1 MAMESLE
8 WGEVMEKLFGLSSS
22 WIYSR
27 NKSHVIHIGEVAA
40 PAAASPL
47 KLWHL
52 GMAVLLGTMLLG
64 FSTPVH
70 GQAVN
75 ATLVGTITDQSRAV
89 VAGAKVT
96 IKEMKTGVSRMS
108 VTNDSGNYEF
118 PDIPPGV
125 YQVVV
130 EQPGFKKETRP
141 DVEVTVN
148 STVRVDLRLDPGAN
162 NETVVVT
169 AEIPTLQ
176 TDRADVGE
184 KVELTQLE
192 ELPIGGPVRNF
203 QGLLA
208 LAPGTVRPH
217 RDHSEFFNAQDS
229 LSTEVNGQSREFNQ
243 LMIEGVS
250 DDERT
255 GLLQIYIPPA
265 EAIQTVDVSTSNYTA
280 EFGRAAGAV
289 TNVVLKSGTNR
300 FHGSAYEYNRVSAL
314 AARSFFNHPLTANG
328 SPNPVARTTYNYFGG
343 SVGGPIIKNKT
354 FFFGDILHISDI
366 RGQFNQVAVPTD
378 AFRNGDLSAGLSP
391 IYNPFSGNP
400 DGTGRAQFQCDTAG
414 NPVVPNAQGI
424 QAAGTNCAKIPSQL
438 FSPIALKILTL
449 VPAAQS
455 TALSNNLS
463 LNTQLRKNPTSF
475 DVKIDHNWTSNDRLD
490 FRFSRSVQN
499 VFQSP
504 LYGSAFGDSGGPGPG
519 GAFMGT
525 GVQHVQSGA
534 INETHIFSPTFI
546 TEVRAGISHYRN
558 VAHQTD
564 YGTDAAS
571 QLGIQGA
578 NLDNAFTSGIVSI
591 DVQGGFGAN
600 GSSLMVGYSAS
611 QPWDRGETNINL
623 VNIWTKI
630 HNNHTFKW
638 GADIRRLRDDL
649 VQGQTFSPR
658 GLFRF
663 GSGTTS
669 IAGAKTSIANNFA
682 AFLLDTPTEVG
693 RDIAPISG
701 SWRETELFFFGQD
714 TWHATNKLTVDAG
727 LRWEFYLPPT
737 PSQAG
742 RWSNYDPTNNT
753 LVLAGVGGNPLNLGR
768 ETYLHYVAP
777 RFGLAYR
784 LTEQTVLRG
793 AFGIS
798 YAPFTNNQY
807 AFNYPLRSNQDST
820 QANGNALPT
829 LQGGPANMATGIPA
843 APSIG
848 VLPGGLVTPRPGET
862 YTIVDKHFQQ
872 PYVESWNL
880 AVQRALPKSFA
891 LEVAYVGNHGVR
903 IPMAYNL
910 NAALAPSLCTAQEIA
925 LNIKGFCTNSNG
937 TPKNVGDIQGND
949 CVQGFSTRPVCNAFG
964 AVIVNGALN
973 TTSARTGTSNFLFKP
988 TSSNYH
994 ALQVKLDRR
1003 FRGGLLLKTAY
1014 TYGKELAFRS
1024 DAGADDGAGD
1034 LNYLDF
1040 SRNYAVLSRNRL
1052 HTFVQSFV
1060 YELPFG
1066 QGKRWLRSGP
1076 GNGLVGNWGISG
1088 IITRMSGTP
1097 LHFVASGTSL
1107 AANGTRQAP
1116 IQTAPFHVLGGIDND
1131 FWFDTSAFCPVGAAV
1146 TTLAN
1151 GVAVNCPASANGI
1164 QGNMARYAFSG
1175 PGFFNFD
1182 AAAFRR
1188 FSIREGMGLEF
1199 RLEAFSVTNTPQF
1212 SNPNTDIT
1220 NPSFGKIKGVDGGN
1234 RSLEMGARFYF

>member
-1 MAMESLE
+1 MK
-8 WGEVMEKLFGLSSS
+8 KLVKLSSS
-22 WIYSR
+22 FSR
-27 NKSHVIHIGEVAA
+27 IRSQNRSLAIRTEEFAA
-40 PAAASPL
+40 PATRGL
-47 KLWHL
+47 FRLW
-52 GMAVLLGTMLLG
+52 LLGVAVVLGTLLAG
-64 FSTPVH
+64 ISAPAS

-89 VAGAKVT
+89 VAGAKIT
-96 IKEMKTGVSRMS
+96 IQEMKTGVSRMS

-328 SPNPVARTTYNYFGG
+328 SPNPVARTTYNYYGG
-343 SVGGPIIKNKT
+343 SMGGPIIKNKT
-354 FFFGDILHISDI
+354 FFFTDILHISDV

-400 DGTGRAQFQCDTAG
+400 DGTGRAQFQCDAAG

>member
-1 MAMESLE
+1 M
-8 WGEVMEKLFGLSSS
+8 
-22 WIYSR
+22 
-27 NKSHVIHIGEVAA
+27 
-40 PAAASPL
+40 
-47 KLWHL
+47 
-52 GMAVLLGTMLLG
+52 
-64 FSTPVH
+64 

-75 ATLVGTITDQSRAV
+75 ATLVGTVTDSSGAV
-89 VAGAKVT
+89 VAGANVNST
-96 IKEMKTGVSRMS
+96 EMNTGVARIAT
-108 VTNDSGNYEF
+108 TNDSGNYEF
-118 PDIPPGV
+118 PNLLPGV
-125 YQVVV
+125 YQVTVKHV
-130 EQPGFKKETRP
+130 GFRQETRP
-141 DVEVTVN
+141 GVELTVN
-148 STVRVDLRLDPGAN
+148 STVRVDLQLHPGEAT
-162 NETVVVT
+162 ETMVVT

-176 TDRADVGE
+176 TDRADVGG
-184 KVELTQLE
+184 KVELTQLA

-203 QGLLA
+203 QGLLS
-208 LAPGTVRPH
+208 LVPGTVRPH

-243 LMIEGVS
+243 LMIEGVN

-289 TNVVLKSGTNR
+289 TNVILKSGTNQ

-314 AARSFFNHPLTANG
+314 AARSYFNRP
-328 SPNPVARTTYNYFGG
+328 PNPVARTTYNYYGG
-343 SVGGPIIKNKT
+343 SFGGPIIKNKT
-354 FFFGDILHISDI
+354 FFFFDILHISDV
-366 RGQFNQVAVPTD
+366 RGQFNQVTVPTD
-378 AFRNGDLSAGLSP
+378 AFRNGDLSAGGSQ

-400 DGTGRAQFQCDTAG
+400 DGTGRMQFQCDAAG
-414 NPVVPNAQGI
+414 NPLVPNAQGR
-424 QAAGTNCAKIPSQL
+424 QPVGTNCAKIPSQL
-438 FSPIALKILTL
+438 FSPIALKILNL
-449 VPAAQS
+449 VPHAPS

-499 VFQSP
+499 VLQNP
-504 LYGSAFGDSGGPGPG
+504 IFGIAGGPGGPAKDG
-519 GAFMGT
+519 FQGT

-534 INETHIFSPTFI
+534 INETHVFSPTLI
-546 TEVRAGISHYRN
+546 TEVRGGISHYRN
-558 VAHQTD
+558 VARQSD
-564 YGTDAAS
+564 YGSNAAA
-571 QLGIQGA
+571 QLGIAGA
-578 NLDNAFTSGIVSI
+578 NLDNGFTSGMVSI
-591 DVQGGFGAN
+591 DLQGGF
-600 GSSLMVGYSAS
+600 SSPMIGYAAS
-611 QPWDRGETNINL
+611 EPWDRGETNINV

-630 HNNHTFKW
+630 HNNHAFKW

-669 IAGAKTSIANNFA
+669 VSNAKTSIANNFA

-737 PSQAG
+737 PSKPG

-753 LVLAGVGGNPLNLGR
+753 LVQAGVGGNPLNLGR
-768 ETYLHYVAP
+768 ETYLHYFAP

-784 LTEQTVLRG
+784 LTEETVLRG

-820 QANGNALPT
+820 QATGNALPT

-843 APSIG
+843 APSIA
-848 VLPGGLVTPRPGET
+848 VLPGGLVTPRPFEA
-862 YTIVDKHFQQ
+862 YNVVDKHFPQ

-880 AVQRALPKSFA
+880 AIQRALPKNFA
-891 LEVAYVGNHGVR
+891 LEVAYVGNHGVK

-910 NAALAPSLCTAQEIA
+910 NAALAPSLCTAQEVA
-925 LNIKGFCTNSNG
+925 LNIKGFCTN
-937 TPKNVGDIQGND
+937 VGAIQGND

-964 AVIVNGALN
+964 AVIVNGALDK
-973 TTSARTGTSNFLFKP
+973 TSARTANTTFLFKP
-988 TSSNYH
+988 TTSNYN
-994 ALQVKLDRR
+994 ALQVKLDRT
-1003 FRGGLLLKTAY
+1003 FKGGLLLKTAY

-1034 LNYLDF
+1034 LNYLNF
-1040 SRNYAVLSRNRL
+1040 SRNYSVLSRNRL

-1066 QGKRWLRSGP
+1066 QGKRWLRSGA
-1076 GNGLVGNWGISG
+1076 GYWLLGNWGVSG
-1088 IITRMSGTP
+1088 IVTRMSGTP
-1097 LHFVASGTSL
+1097 LHFTANGTSL
-1107 AANGTRQAP
+1107 AANGTKQTP
-1116 IQTAPFHVLGGIDND
+1116 IQVAPFHTLGGIDND
-1131 FWFDTSAFCPVGAAV
+1131 FWFDTSAFVQPS
-1146 TTLAN
+1146 AN
-1151 GVAVNCPASANGI
+1151 GV

-1188 FSIREGMGLEF
+1188 VSIRERMGLEF

-1220 NPSFGKIKGVDGGN
+1220 NPSFGKVKGVDGGN
-1234 RSLEMGARFYF
+1234 RSLEMGLRFYF

>member
-1 MAMESLE
+1 MK
-8 WGEVMEKLFGLSSS
+8 KLFKLSSS
-22 WIYSR
+22 FSWIRSQNR
-27 NKSHVIHIGEVAA
+27 SLAIRTEEFAA
-40 PAAASPL
+40 PSTTAL
-47 KLWHL
+47 FKLWQL
-52 GMAVLLGTMLLG
+52 GVAVVLGGLLLG
-64 FSTPVH
+64 FSSPAV

-148 STVRVDLRLDPGAN
+148 STVRVDLRLDPGAT

-192 ELPIGGPVRNF
+192 ELPIGGAVRNF
-203 QGLLA
+203 QGLLG

-289 TNVVLKSGTNR
+289 TNVILKSGTNR

-314 AARSFFNHPLTANG
+314 AARSFFNRP
-328 SPNPVARTTYNYFGG
+328 PNPVARSTYNYYGG
-343 SVGGPIIKNKT
+343 SMGGPIIKNKT
-354 FFFGDILHISDI
+354 FFFADILHISDV
-366 RGQFNQVAVPTD
+366 RGQFNLVTVPTG
-378 AFRNGDLSAGLSP
+378 AFRGGDLSAGGSP

-400 DGTGRAQFQCDTAG
+400 DGTGRTQFQCDAAG

-438 FSPIALKILTL
+438 FSPIALRILTL

-504 LYGSAFGDSGGPGPG
+504 LYGSAFGNSGGPGPG

-534 INETHIFSPTFI
+534 ISETHIFSPTFI

-578 NLDNAFTSGIVSI
+578 NLDNAFTSGVVSI

-768 ETYLHYVAP
+768 ETYLHYFAP

-843 APSIG
+843 APSIS
-848 VLPGGLVTPRPGET
+848 VLSGGLVTPRPGES
-862 YTIVDKHFQQ
+862 YTIVDKHFQE

-880 AVQRALPKSFA
+880 AIQRALPKSFA
-891 LEVAYVGNHGVR
+891 LEVAYVGNHGVK

-925 LNIKGFCTNSNG
+925 LNISGFCTNSNG

-964 AVIVNGALN
+964 AVIVNGTLDK
-973 TTSARTGTSNFLFKP
+973 TSARTGNSTFLFKP
-988 TSSNYH
+988 TTSNYH
-994 ALQVKLDRR
+994 SLQVKLDRR

-1076 GNGLVGNWGISG
+1076 GNWLVGNWGISG

-1107 AANGTRQAP
+1107 AANGTRQTP
-1116 IQTAPFHVLGGIDND
+1116 IQIAPFHTLGGIDNN

-1151 GVAVNCPASANGI
+1151 GVAVNCPASLNGV

-1199 RLEAFSVTNTPQF
+1199 KLEAFSVTNTPQF

-1234 RSLEMGARFYF
+1234 RSLELGARFYF

>member
-1 MAMESLE
+1 MK
-8 WGEVMEKLFGLSSS
+8 KLSGSSFH
-22 WIYSR
+22 WPYR
-27 NKSHVIHIGEVAA
+27 GHI
-40 PAAASPL
+40 
-47 KLWHL
+47 KLWHFSIAVFL
-52 GMAVLLGTMLLG
+52 GALLFA
-64 FSTPVH
+64 FSTPAL

-75 ATLVGTITDQSRAV
+75 ATLLGTVTDSSGAA

-96 IKEMKTGVSRMS
+96 ATEMKTGLSRS
-108 VTNDSGNYEF
+108 TTTNDSGNYEF
-118 PDIPPGV
+118 ADVPPGQYEV
-125 YQVVV
+125 ATEKQ
-130 EQPGFKKETRP
+130 GFKKAVRAAVDVVVNTDTR
-141 DVEVTVN
+141 VN
-148 STVRVDLRLDPGAN
+148 FFLEPGAI
-162 NETVVVT
+162 NESVIVT
-169 AEIPTLQ
+169 AEIPILQ

-184 KVELTQLE
+184 KIELTQLE

-265 EAIQTVDVSTSNYTA
+265 EAIQAVDVSTSNYTA

-289 TNVVLKSGTNR
+289 TNVILKSGTNR

-314 AARSFFNHPLTANG
+314 AARSFFNRP
-328 SPNPVARTTYNYFGG
+328 PNPVARSTYNYYGG

-354 FFFGDILHISDI
+354 FFFGDILHISDV
-366 RGQFNQVAVPTD
+366 RGQFNLVTVPTD
-378 AFRNGDLSAGLSP
+378 AFRSGDVSAGGKP
-391 IYNPFSGNP
+391 IYNPFTGNP
-400 DGTGRAQFQCDTAG
+400 DGTNRSQFVARSAPGVATVPGPNNTTVDAFNPACANPAG
-414 NPVVPNAQGI
+414 CPNIIPVALI
-424 QAAGTNCAKIPSQL
+424 
-438 FSPIALKILTL
+438 SPIALKILNL
-449 VPAAQS
+449 VPHAQS

-463 LNTQLRKNPTSF
+463 RNTQLRKNPTSF
-475 DVKIDHNWTSNDRLD
+475 DVKIDHNWTNNDRLD

-499 VFQSP
+499 VVQSP
-504 LYGSAFGDSGGPGPG
+504 LYGSAFSNSGGPGPG

-534 INETHIFSPTFI
+534 INETHIFSPAFI

-564 YGTDAAS
+564 YGTNAAA

-630 HNNHTFKW
+630 HNNHAFKW

-649 VQGQTFSPR
+649 TQGQTFSPR

-669 IAGAKTSIANNFA
+669 ISGAQTSIANNFA
-682 AFLLDTPTEVG
+682 AFLIDTPTEVG
-693 RDIAPISG
+693 RDIAPNSG

-737 PSQAG
+737 PSHAG
-742 RWSNYDPTNNT
+742 AWSNYDPTNNT
-753 LVLAGVGGNPLNLGR
+753 LVQAGISGNPLNLGR
-768 ETYLHYVAP
+768 ETYLHYFAP

-784 LTEQTVLRG
+784 LNEQTVLRS

-807 AFNYPLRSNQDST
+807 AFNYPLRSNQDSS
-820 QANGNALPT
+820 QANGNALPV

-843 APSIG
+843 APSIA
-848 VLPGGLVTPRPGET
+848 VLPGGLVTPRPGEA
-862 YTIVDKHFQQ
+862 YTVVDKHFQQ

-880 AVQRALPKSFA
+880 AIQRALPKNFA
-891 LEVAYVGNHGVR
+891 LEVAYVGNHGVK

-925 LNIKGFCTNSNG
+925 LNVKGFCTNSNG
-937 TPKNVGDIQGND
+937 TPKNVGDIQGNN
-949 CVQGFSTRPVCNAFG
+949 CVQGFSTRPLCNAFG
-964 AVIVNGALN
+964 AVISNGALV
-973 TTSARTGTSNFLFKP
+973 TTSARTGSAAFLFKP
-988 TSSNYH
+988 TTSNYH
-994 ALQVKLDRR
+994 SLQVKLDRK
-1003 FRGGLLLKTAY
+1003 FTGGLLLKTAY
-1014 TYGKELAFRS
+1014 TYAKELAFRS

-1034 LNYLDF
+1034 LNFLNF
-1040 SRNYAVLSRNRL
+1040 SRNYAVLSRNRK

-1066 QGKRWLRSGP
+1066 QGKHWLRSGA
-1076 GNGLVGNWGISG
+1076 GYWLLGNWGVSG
-1088 IITRMSGTP
+1088 IVTRMSGTP
-1097 LHFVASGTSL
+1097 LHFTANGSSLAASGT
-1107 AANGTRQAP
+1107 TQTP
-1116 IQTAPFHVLGGIDND
+1116 IQVAPFHVLGGIDND
-1131 FWFDTSAFCPVGAAV
+1131 FWFDTSAFVQPTAI
-1146 TTLAN
+1146 
-1151 GVAVNCPASANGI
+1151 GV

-1182 AAAFRR
+1182 AAASRR
-1188 FSIREGMGLEF
+1188 FSIREGIGLEF

-1220 NPSFGKIKGVDGGN
+1220 NASFGKVKGVDGGN
-1234 RSLEMGARFYF
+1234 RSIEMSARFYF